1 MTARTT
7 LRATRKTAATAPAT
21 PIAAFSFPKRSDF
34 HFDFPRG
41 TDFGLSPLVFTK
53 PLGKP
58 LRKQSAGV
66 ARSWGDASV
75 KAARTTKHG
84 VTVKAGGKT
93 TEHKSVAAAFK
104 ALGLPM
110 PKHIKFRGKL
120 KASRKEVF
128 EHNGVMHA
136 FRLVE
141 SD

>member
-7 LRATRKTAATAPAT
+7 LRTTKKQAATL
-21 PIAAFSFPKRSDF
+21 AAFRFPKRSDF

-41 TDFGLSPLVFTK
+41 VDFGLPPLVLKTVK
-53 PLGKP
+53 GKRS
-58 LRKQSAGV
+58 LGV
-66 ARSWGDASV
+66 ATSWSNPEV
-75 KAARTTKHG
+75 KAARMTKHG

-93 TEHKSVAAAFK
+93 AEFKSAAAAFR

-110 PKHIKFRGKL
+110 SKCIKFRGKL
-120 KASRKEVF
+120 KASGKEVF

-141 SD
+141 ND